1 MQKNGMK
8 ALPDS
13 FQAKVLDYLVLYQ
26 GPLKEDRP
34 PESPWAQATFHANP
48 LWD

>member
-1 MQKNGMK
+1 MK

-34 PESPWAQATFHANP
+34 TESPWAQATFHANP